1 MHTPTS
7 HMQLTYA
14 HTSKRHVGTGSLNPP
29 DTISLSPSLLARWL
43 SIYLAGWRESRPH
56 IPPVLRNV
64 KMRLPTRVQKI
75 YTEWPL
81 FTGS

>member
-29 DTISLSPSLLARWL
+29 DTISLSLPLSLHAGYL
-43 SIYLAGWRESRPH
+43 SIWLAGERAG
-56 IPPVLRNV
+56 LTY
-64 KMRLPTRVQKI
+64 LPSYVT
-75 YTEWPL
+75 
-81 FTGS
+81 